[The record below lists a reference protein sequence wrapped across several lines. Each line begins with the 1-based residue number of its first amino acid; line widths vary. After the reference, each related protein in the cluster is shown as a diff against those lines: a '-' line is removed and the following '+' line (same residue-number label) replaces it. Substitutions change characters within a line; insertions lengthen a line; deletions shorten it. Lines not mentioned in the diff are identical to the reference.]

1 MSIKMVIISYRAI
14 FYADEYPASTCSHC
28 SSVLSLGSFILC
40 PCFSGCLGLSVQN
53 CCEEQEDSSGCPRSD
68 AGSVTRCR
76 RNSETP
82 KIGQCSSLI
91 SQYDNQRTFIS
102 IFTFSQY
109 FCSYYAGTTANC
121 PRHGADGKKYQTRQ
135 SQETGPRRPPCRS
148 FRWVKV
154 KSVSGKQ
161 YQYLMEL
168 YCITS
173 YKYICIHNVRLNC
186 SIYRPWYR
194 WPWGQDPGLP
204 GGRCHWRGQVSST
217 SVFYYMY
224 LNRCGSIV
232 CTFKYH
238 THL

>member
-1 MSIKMVIISYRAI
+1 MLMNTLLWLAVTVVLFFHWVVL
-14 FYADEYPASTCSHC
+14 FYALFFRLPWPVSTELLWRTRRQLWVPPKWCWVCYQVPEELRDSQNW
-28 SSVLSLGSFILC
+28 SV
-40 PCFSGCLGLSVQN
+40 
-53 CCEEQEDSSGCPRSD
+53 
-68 AGSVTRCR
+68 
-76 RNSETP
+76 
-82 KIGQCSSLI
+82 
-91 SQYDNQRTFIS
+91 SQPYLTIWQPRTFIS
-102 IFTFSQY
+102 IFTLSQY

-121 PRHGADGKKYQTRQ
+121 PRHGADREKYQTRQ

-173 YKYICIHNVRLNC
+173 CKYICIHYVRLNC
-186 SIYRPWYR
+186 SIYRPWCR

-224 LNRCGSIV
+224 LINRCGSNV